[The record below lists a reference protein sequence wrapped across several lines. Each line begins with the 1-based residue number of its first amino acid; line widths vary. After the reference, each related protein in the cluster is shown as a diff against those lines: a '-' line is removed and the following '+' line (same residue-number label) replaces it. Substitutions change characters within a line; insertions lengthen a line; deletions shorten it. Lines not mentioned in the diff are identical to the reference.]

1 MKNKDIALVS
11 LTTLVALGLG
21 VSITMFANNKLDAER
36 DLINAQNDAQIA
48 DMRIKQSKTYR
59 LYIKSKRNDDR
70 SLELIE
76 ARELLRQANANREQL
91 VQDTT
96 TLKNSNKMLA
106 NEKAALQ
113 SQVSAL
119 QAEIADLETALQNAS
134 SSTPPA
140 DTESPNPPECDDY
153 TGIGCDTAE

>member
-21 VSITMFANNKLDAER
+21 VSITMFANNRLNADRE
-36 DLINAQNDAQIA
+36 LINAQNDAEIA
-48 DMRIKQSKTYR
+48 EMRIKNSKTYR
-59 LYIKSKRNDDR
+59 LYIKSKRANER

-76 ARELLRQANANREQL
+76 AHELLNQANANREQL
-91 VQDTT
+91 IQDIV
-96 TLKNSNKMLA
+96 TLKNSNKTLA

-113 SQVSAL
+113 NQVTAL
-119 QAEIADLETALQNAS
+119 QAEIADLETALQDAAN
-134 SSTPPA
+134 STPPV

-153 TGIGCDTAE
+153 TGTGCSES